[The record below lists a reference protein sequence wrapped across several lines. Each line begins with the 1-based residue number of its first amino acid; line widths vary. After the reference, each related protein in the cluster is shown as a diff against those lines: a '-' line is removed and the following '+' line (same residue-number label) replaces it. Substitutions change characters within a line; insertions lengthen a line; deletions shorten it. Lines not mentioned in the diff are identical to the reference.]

1 MNTDQLAQKIENWCW
16 RVAGLQQRSGKLS
29 LPQQQLATEA
39 FEELGAAL
47 EELQV
52 AEEELRQQ
60 NSELA
65 DARALVEAERQ
76 RYQELFEFAP
86 DGYLVTDPHAMIRE
100 ANRAAAAL
108 LNVSEQFLVGKP
120 LTNFI
125 PNEERRAFRS
135 QLNRLHQLERVQD
148 WEIRLCRRNGAVF
161 DAALTIATV
170 RDRDGCAIALRVCV
184 RDITSRKRSEEL
196 LQQQTQRE
204 RLFAAMTQR
213 LRDSLDESQILQT
226 AVDELAVVLGLGG
239 CNAVLY
245 DLADGTSTIRYKYT
259 TSSSLSPEC
268 IVPYSDFPEVYHQLL
283 QGQPFQ
289 FCELDRSEE
298 DAVRSS
304 VISLEP
310 LSSPSKPHGS
320 PNSRGRQVVI
330 LACPILNDQE
340 VLGDLCLLNRLPE
353 AFLESEI
360 RLVQQ
365 VANQCAIAIRQARL
379 YKATQAQVEEL
390 AKLNQLKDDFL
401 STVSHELRTP
411 VSNMKVAIRMLEI
424 TLKRADVTHLTT
436 QGVVNAQENCYN
448 SFLAIDKP
456 KLPAPFFPS
465 RGSEEYSKVVHYVQ
479 ILKDECEQEISLIN
493 DLLDLQRLKAG
504 TQPKELEPI
513 QLQDWLLQEVK
524 PFEERTKSRG
534 QSLLLDISPEL
545 PDLVCDPSSLKRI
558 LAELL
563 NNACKYTPSEEKI
576 TVSAR
581 AYPAAVQVRVTNSGV
596 EIPKS
601 ELPHIFEKFYRIP
614 SADRWKQGGTGLGLA
629 LVQKLTEHLGATL
642 QVESNYGK
650 TTFTIEFPIGQRLAN

>member
-1 MNTDQLAQKIENWCW
+1 MNTNQLVQQIQNWRW
-16 RVAGLQQRSGKLS
+16 RVAGLKQRTSKLS
-29 LPQQQLATEA
+29 LLQQQETEA
-39 FEELGAAL
+39 FNEISTAL

-86 DGYLVTDPHAMIRE
+86 DGYLVTDGYAMIRE

-108 LNVSEQFLVGKP
+108 LNVSQQFLVGKP
-120 LTNFI
+120 LSNFI
-125 PNEERRAFRS
+125 PSKERRAFRS
-135 QLNRLHQLERVQD
+135 QLNRLQQLERLQD

-170 RDRDGCAIALRVCV
+170 RNQDGGALDLRVCV

-196 LQQQTQRE
+196 LQQQTKRE

-226 AVDELAVVLGLGG
+226 AVDELSLVLGLGA
-239 CNAVLY
+239 CSAALY
-245 DLADGTSTIRYKYT
+245 ELADSTYTIRYKYT
-259 TSSSLSPEC
+259 TSTCSSSPEC
-268 IVPYSDFPEVYHQLL
+268 IVPMAEPEVYRQVL
-283 QGQPFQ
+283 QSQPFQ
-289 FCELDRSEE
+289 FCELYR
-298 DAVRSS
+298 
-304 VISLEP
+304 
-310 LSSPSKPHGS
+310 
-320 PNSRGRQVVI
+320 NSRGRQVTI
-330 LACPILNDQE
+330 LACPILDDQD
-340 VLGDLCLLNRLPE
+340 VLGNLYLINRLPV
-353 AFLESEI
+353 AFLESDI
-360 RLVQQ
+360 YLVQQ

-379 YKATQAQVEEL
+379 YKSTQAQVEEL

-424 TLKRADVTHLTT
+424 TLEGADVAHLTT
-436 QGVVNAQENCYN
+436 QSVDNAQENCYN
-448 SFLAIDKP
+448 SLVAIDDP
-456 KLPAPFFPS
+456 KSPAPFFPS
-465 RGSEEYSKVVHYVQ
+465 FCSKDYSKVVHYVQ

-513 QLQDWLLQEVK
+513 QLQDLLLQQVQ
-524 PFEERTKSRG
+524 PFEERTRSRG
-534 QSLLLDISPEL
+534 QSLLLDIPPDL

-563 NNACKYTPSEEKI
+563 NNACKYTPSQETI

-581 AYPAAVQVRVTNSGV
+581 ADLAAIQVRVTNSGV
-596 EIPKS
+596 EISES

-614 SADRWKQGGTGLGLA
+614 RADRWKHGGTGLGLA
-629 LVQKLTEHLGATL
+629 LVQELTEHLGATL

-650 TTFTIEFPIGQRLAN
+650 TTFTIGFPIA

>member
-1 MNTDQLAQKIENWCW
+1 MNTNQLVQQIKNWRW
-16 RVAGLQQRSGKLS
+16 RVAGLQQRTSKLS
-29 LPQQQLATEA
+29 LLQQLETEA
-39 FEELGAAL
+39 FKEIDTAL
-47 EELQV
+47 EEFQV

-76 RYQELFEFAP
+76 RYQELFDFAP
-86 DGYLVTDPHAMIRE
+86 DGYLVTDTYAMIRG

-108 LNVSEQFLVGKP
+108 LNVPQQHLVGKP
-120 LTNFI
+120 LTSFI
-125 PNEERRAFRS
+125 PNEERQAFRF
-135 QLNRLHQLERVQD
+135 QLNRLQQLERLED

-170 RDRDGCAIALRVCV
+170 RNQDGGAIALRVCV

-196 LQQQTQRE
+196 LQQQTKRE

-226 AVDELAVVLGLGG
+226 AVDELSLVLGLGA
-239 CNAVLY
+239 CSAALY
-245 DLADGTSTIRYKYT
+245 ELRDCTYTIRYKYI
-259 TSSSLSPEC
+259 TSTCSSSPEC
-268 IVPYSDFPEVYHQLL
+268 IVPMADPEVYRQVL

-289 FCELDRSEE
+289 FCELD
-298 DAVRSS
+298 
-304 VISLEP
+304 
-310 LSSPSKPHGS
+310 
-320 PNSRGRQVVI
+320 PNSRGRQVTI
-330 LACPILNDQE
+330 LACPILDDQE
-340 VLGDLCLLNRLPE
+340 VLGNLYLINRLPV
-353 AFLESEI
+353 AFLESDI
-360 RLVQQ
+360 YLVQQ

-424 TLKRADVTHLTT
+424 SLKRADVAHLTT
-436 QGVVNAQENCYN
+436 QSVVNAQENCYN
-448 SFLAIDKP
+448 SLDDP
-456 KLPAPFFPS
+456 KSPAPFFPS
-465 RGSEEYSKVVHYVQ
+465 FCSKDYSKVVHYVQ

-513 QLQDWLLQEVK
+513 QLQDLLLQQVQ
-524 PFEERTKSRG
+524 PFEERTRSRG
-534 QSLLLDISPEL
+534 QSLLLDIHPDL

-563 NNACKYTPSEEKI
+563 NNACKYTPSQETI

-581 AYPAAVQVRVTNSGV
+581 ADLAAIQVRVTNSGV
-596 EIPKS
+596 EISES

-614 SADRWKQGGTGLGLA
+614 RADRWKHGGTGLGL
-629 LVQKLTEHLGATL
+629 VQLCIN
-642 QVESNYGK
+642 S
-650 TTFTIEFPIGQRLAN
+650 